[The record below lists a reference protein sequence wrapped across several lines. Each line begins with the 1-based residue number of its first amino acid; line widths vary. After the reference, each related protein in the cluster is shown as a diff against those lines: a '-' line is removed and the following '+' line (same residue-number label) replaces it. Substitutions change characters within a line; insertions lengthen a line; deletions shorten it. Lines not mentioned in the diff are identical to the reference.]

1 MVIKRI
7 GVLMKKIIQ
16 FIING
21 KGVERMRKI
30 RQIIALLLSV
40 AAVIS
45 VTGCEKINREEM
57 FAPRRSEEDRKS
69 DEMMQ
74 SIVDALD
81 AEDADALKALFS
93 PYAQEEITD
102 LDEKIE
108 ELIEYYPGSEGGFEG
123 DCVLERSSDYGVI
136 TLMLNGDYEVTYG
149 DGQQY
154 EVNFVTYPQNDKEP
168 EKIGLYLIEV
178 MTEEAMPEGFKWR
191 NETDDP
197 GIYIME

>member
-1 MVIKRI
+1 
-7 GVLMKKIIQ
+7 
-16 FIING
+16 
-21 KGVERMRKI
+21 MRKI
-30 RQIIALLLSV
+30 RRIIALLLSV

-45 VTGCEKINREEM
+45 VTGCEKINPEEM
-57 FAPRRSEEDRKS
+57 FAPRQSEEKRQS

-81 AEDADALKALFS
+81 AEDADALKELFS

-108 ELIEYYPGSEGGFEG
+108 ELIEYYPGSEGGFDG
-123 DCVLERSSDYGVI
+123 VNSSKKKANRGVI
-136 TLMLNGDYEVTYG
+136 SLLLDGHYDVTYG

-154 EVNFVTYPQNDKEP
+154 EINFVTYPRNDEEP

-178 MTEEAMPEGFKWR
+178 MTEDAKPEGFKWR

-197 GIYIME
+197 GIYIMEHSCNSEIMPIE

>member
-1 MVIKRI
+1 
-7 GVLMKKIIQ
+7 MKKIIQ

-30 RQIIALLLSV
+30 RQTIVLLLSV

-74 SIVDALD
+74 SIMDALD

-93 PYAQEEITD
+93 PYAQEEISD

-123 DCVLERSSDYGVI
+123 DCILKRSSDYGVI

-154 EVNFVTYPQNDKEP
+154 EVDFVTYPQNDEEP

-178 MTEEAMPEGFKWR
+178 MTEEAKPEGFKWR
-191 NETDDP
+191 NETDEP

>member
-1 MVIKRI
+1 
-7 GVLMKKIIQ
+7 
-16 FIING
+16 
-21 KGVERMRKI
+21 MRKI
-30 RQIIALLLSV
+30 RQTIALLLSV
-40 AAVIS
+40 VAVIS
-45 VTGCEKINREEM
+45 VTGCEKINPEEM

-93 PYAQEEITD
+93 PYAQEEISD

-123 DCVLERSSDYGVI
+123 DCILKRSSDYGVI

-154 EVNFVTYPQNDKEP
+154 EVDFVTYPQNDEEP

-178 MTEEAMPEGFKWR
+178 MTEDAKPEGFKWR